1 MRQIY
6 GNRRQER
13 INNNVPF
20 VPTVY
25 IYIYVY
31 IYMYIY
37 TQTHNRNVWKRGS
50 GYVDLGPCTWFGCSE
65 RIGTDEIDFVHTY
78 IIGSNS

>member
-1 MRQIY
+1 M
-6 GNRRQER
+6 
-13 INNNVPF
+13 
-20 VPTVY
+20 
-25 IYIYVY
+25 Y